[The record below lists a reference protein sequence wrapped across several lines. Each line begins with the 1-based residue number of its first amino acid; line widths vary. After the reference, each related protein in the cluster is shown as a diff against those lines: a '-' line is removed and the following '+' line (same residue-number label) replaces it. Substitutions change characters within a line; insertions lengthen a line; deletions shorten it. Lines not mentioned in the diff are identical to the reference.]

1 MLSFNDLA
9 LIAALASTGRPRRAA
24 ELLGTHP
31 ATIYRR
37 LKALELQLGAVI
49 FDKVAGTYVPS
60 SVGDEILTRA
70 RDIETQL
77 AELNR
82 HLSGRDVRFMG
93 TITVTTT
100 DTLASRV
107 SAALSAFRRVHP
119 EIGLQL
125 VTSNAMADMG
135 RHEADV
141 AVRPTLN
148 PPETLVGRRV
158 GAYGYGIYAA
168 RESGLVCSQPARASS
183 GPWIGLNASL
193 IGHPAARWV
202 DAHVSSSRVVL
213 RTNSMLTAMEAVRA
227 GLGFA
232 LLPTYLADDPQ
243 YGLVRIG
250 EEIAELRSHVW
261 ILMHPDLMRAT
272 RIKAF
277 TNIMAKHLKP
287 LLRGS

>member
-1 MLSFNDLA
+1 MLSYNDLA
-9 LIAALASTGRPRRAA
+9 LIAALASTGRPRKAA

-37 LKALELQLGAVI
+37 LKALELQLGGVI
-49 FDKVAGTYVPS
+49 FEKVAGTYVPS
-60 SVGDEILTRA
+60 SVGGEILSRA

-82 HLSGRDVRFMG
+82 RLSGRDARFMG
-93 TITVTTT
+93 PITVTTT

-107 SAALSAFRRVHP
+107 SAALSAFRKVHP

-148 PPETLVGRRV
+148 PPETLVGRRI
-158 GAYGYGIYAA
+158 GAYGHGIYAA
-168 RESGLVCSQPARASS
+168 REAGLTCSQHAEALS
-183 GPWIGLNASL
+183 GSWISLNATL
-193 IGHPAARWV
+193 VGHPAARWV
-202 DAHVSSSRVVL
+202 DDHVSSSRIAL

-227 GLGFA
+227 GIGFA

-250 EEIAELRSHVW
+250 EEIAELRSNVW
-261 ILMHPDLMRAT
+261 ILMHPDLMRAA

-277 TNIMAKHLKP
+277 TAIVAKHLKL
-287 LLRGS
+287 LLRES